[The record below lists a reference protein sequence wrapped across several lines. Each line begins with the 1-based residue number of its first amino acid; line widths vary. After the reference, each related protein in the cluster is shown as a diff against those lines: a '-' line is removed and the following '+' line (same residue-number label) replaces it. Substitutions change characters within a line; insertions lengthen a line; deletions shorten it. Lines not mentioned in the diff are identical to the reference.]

1 MHKKIPR
8 AHKDKMEDT
17 EMKQF
22 QYCLTDPAGMHVRPA
37 GELVKTAKQ
46 FESEIQLKS
55 GEKTGDCRKIF
66 SLMGMGL
73 KQGQQVT
80 VTVKGADEDEAI
92 AAVKQFMEKNL

>member
-1 MHKKIPR
+1 
-8 AHKDKMEDT
+8 
-17 EMKQF
+17 MKQF

-46 FESEIQLKS
+46 FESMIQLKY
-55 GEKTGDCRKIF
+55 GEKISDCRKIF

-80 VTVKGADEDEAI
+80 VTAEGADEDEAI
-92 AAVKQFMEKNL
+92 AAVKRFMEQNL